1 MSRLQTNAIRHLGS
15 AVDNLTLD
23 NAGRVLMPQQPVFHA
38 RGDGY
43 GTLYTTGT
51 RNAGSGDSSVLV
63 TNVGGNYSAGTGRF
77 TAPVAGTYLFYVGAS
92 AGNTN
97 GLSLGIRIQKNGV
110 DVQYGLLYNTAYQGS
125 QITTAL
131 QLVAGDY
138 VEGLIVWNN
147 SVSAN
152 IYNSFFGGH
161 LIG

>member
-1 MSRLQTNAIRHLGS
+1 MSKLQTNAIKHLGS
-15 AVDNLTLD
+15 SSDNIVLD
-23 NAGRVLMPQQPVFHA
+23 SSGRVLMPSQPVFHA

-43 GTLYTTGT
+43 GTVYTSGT

-63 TNVGGNYSAGTGRF
+63 TNVGGYYSTGTGRF

-92 AGNTN
+92 SGNTN
-97 GLSLGIRIQKNGV
+97 GLSLGIRIQKNGT
-110 DVQYGLLYNTAYQGS
+110 DVQYGLLYNTTYQGS

-131 QLVAGDY
+131 PLVAGDY

-152 IYNSFFGGH
+152 VYNSFFGGH